1 MAIRPYT
8 SHSAVHTQTQ
18 TESEAFKKHILRPM
32 RRTREVL
39 KAAPAWGVAHVRRQ
53 HLVAEAL
60 SVEAPGAVPAG
71 GEVPG
76 PGAPRVDPPA
86 VVVPVAADQPRVS
99 PEHPPRV
106 AQQVRLVPKDVP
118 DVLDE
123 GAAVV
128 VGGVLLWSPE
138 EAKHPVL
145 HDEPER
151 LRVPVVYL
159 WKQQQSP
166 WLPVTLWRS

>member
-1 MAIRPYT
+1 MKLT
-8 SHSAVHTQTQ
+8 C
-18 TESEAFKKHILRPM
+18 K
-32 RRTREVL
+32 VL
-39 KAAPAWGVAHVRRQ
+39 KAAPARGVAHVCRQ

-86 VVVPVAADQPRVS
+86 VVVSVAADQPRVS

-106 AQQVRLVPKDVP
+106 AQQVRLVAQDVP
-118 DVLDE
+118 DILDG
-123 GAAVV
+123 GATVV
-128 VGGVLLWSPE
+128 VGGVLLCSPE
-138 EAKHPVL
+138 EAEHPVL

-159 WKQQQSP
+159 WQQQ
-166 WLPVTLWRS
+166 

>member
-1 MAIRPYT
+1 MR
-8 SHSAVHTQTQ
+8 HTC
-18 TESEAFKKHILRPM
+18 
-32 RRTREVL
+32 EVL
-39 KAAPAWGVAHVRRQ
+39 EAAPARGVAHVRRQ

-60 SVEAPGAVPAG
+60 NVEAPGAVPAG

-76 PGAPRVDPPA
+76 PGAPGVDPPT

-106 AQQVRLVPKDVP
+106 PQQVRLVSQDVP
-118 DVLDE
+118 DVLDG

-128 VGGVLLWSPE
+128 GGGVILCSPE
-138 EAKHPVL
+138 EAEHPVL

-159 WKQQQSP
+159 
-166 WLPVTLWRS
+166 